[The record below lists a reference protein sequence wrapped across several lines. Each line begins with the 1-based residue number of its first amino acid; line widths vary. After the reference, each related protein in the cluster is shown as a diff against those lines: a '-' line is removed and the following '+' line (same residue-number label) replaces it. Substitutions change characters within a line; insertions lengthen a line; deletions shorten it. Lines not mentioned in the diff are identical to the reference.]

1 MQKFGHFFEIIYFYF
16 YKYLFALL
24 NILSLFQDKKD
35 NLWLGL
41 DIGVSH
47 VNLSSRFGT
56 YNDSS
61 GQIGTVYASIIYDNH
76 LYLGTNQGL
85 FIKQKDFDGPFNFI
99 AGTSGQVW
107 KLKMIDNLL
116 FCGHNKGTLIIEDQR
131 IKTRIFD
138 ASTVSPASRAA
149 SKARNNPPSSRASAW
164 RRKVYSSSTR
174 LATAV
179 FSCMDWS
186 GNGPKSDRK
195 AATIQPERY
204 K

>member
-1 MQKFGHFFEIIYFYF
+1 MARFGYR
-16 YKYLFALL
+16 
-24 NILSLFQDKKD
+24 
-35 NLWLGL
+35 
-41 DIGVSH
+41 VSH

-85 FIKQKDFDGPFNFI
+85 FVKQRDLDGPFNFI

-116 FCGHNKGTLIIEDQR
+116 FCGHNKGTLIIENQR

-138 ASTVSPASRAA
+138 ANGSWDF
-149 SKARNNPPSSRASAW
+149 KKIRNTNLILQGNYKGLHVLEKSSDKWSYSHKIEGFDISSRFFQIFNNI
-164 RRKVYSSSTR
+164 VYVS
-174 LATAV
+174 
-179 FSCMDWS
+179 
-186 GNGPKSDRK
+186 N
-195 AATIQPERY
+195 
-204 K
+204 